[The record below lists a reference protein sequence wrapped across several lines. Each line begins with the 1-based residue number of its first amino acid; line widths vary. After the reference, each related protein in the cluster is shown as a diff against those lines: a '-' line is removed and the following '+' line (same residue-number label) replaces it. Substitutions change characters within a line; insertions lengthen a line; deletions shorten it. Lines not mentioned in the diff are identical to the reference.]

1 MKLSVILFAGMVA
14 TLIFPRAIRAQENSV
29 LRSINLK
36 PETIQALTRIG
47 IPMGAESAKYDVFV
61 LADASEEGRSGKV
74 LVDQLQALMAKYP
87 KDIRLWYVHFLLVY
101 REARADVLVSSG
113 CLGEQNAF
121 WSNIRA
127 YVANEAKP
135 YPPLGLYPGITD
147 PEKYAD
153 CVANE
158 NNPTHKRRIT
168 TDKELGQQLLS
179 QVDAVGIPAMVFV
192 DVKKPS
198 QAILLQG
205 AYPTEEFIRAFEEL
219 KTRDGGKDLP
229 PSENKKP
236 EPVTPSGN
244 IFERLA
250 AALRAFWQ
258 TLTAK

>member
-1 MKLSVILFAGMVA
+1 MKLSVIVVASIFA
-14 TLIFPRAIRAQENSV
+14 TLVFPRAIWAQESSV
-29 LRSINLK
+29 LRSVNLK
-36 PETIQALTRIG
+36 PETIQVLTQIG
-47 IPMGAESAKYDVFV
+47 IPTGAESAKYDVFV

-87 KDIRLWYVHFLLVY
+87 KDIRVWYVHFLLVY

-135 YPPLGLYPGITD
+135 YPSLGLYPGIAN
-147 PEKYAD
+147 PEQYAD
-153 CVANE
+153 CIANE
-158 NNPTHKRRIT
+158 NNPTHKRRST
-168 TDKELGQQLLS
+168 VDKVLGQQLLS
-179 QVDAVGIPAMVFV
+179 QVDAAGIPAMVFV

-198 QAILLQG
+198 QAILLHG

-236 EPVTPSGN
+236 QSVTPSRN